1 MLNFARSFLA
11 VTLTRFKRP
20 ERGSK
25 INHLNPVFTAHVIVN
40 LKCRD
45 SRWEIKCKPGPFVSK
60 LARFVIDTDFGDVR
74 HLLAAFED
82 QSHLL

>member
-1 MLNFARSFLA
+1 MTNSRSPLVVHWIEQFGLADSVRLTRKRILVLNFARSFLA

-25 INHLNPVFTAHVIVN
+25 INHLNPVFTAHVIAN

-45 SRWEIKCKPGPFVSK
+45 SR
-60 LARFVIDTDFGDVR
+60 GDKVQASA
-74 HLLAAFED
+74 HL
-82 QSHLL
+82 